1 MTNII
6 SVSLA
11 FLYQTLDMRK
21 VIGEYRI
28 VSVSVDLPSVCHH
41 FLDIRWRK
49 QISTSDTDVLLFYL
63 LI

>member
-21 VIGEYRI
+21 VIGE
-28 VSVSVDLPSVCHH
+28 
-41 FLDIRWRK
+41 
-49 QISTSDTDVLLFYL
+49 LFIPYC
-63 LI
+63 